1 MLDIMSEMDRQL
13 AHTEVGK
20 SFAPPPLLTD
30 SVGGKEEDKEEGDRE
45 DVLPLDVDFNLMSN
59 LLESYAAQ
67 CGEAGP
73 SSNILHTMG
82 IRLAPEESHQQH
94 QRQQGSEGNNGGGH
108 AD

>member
-1 MLDIMSEMDRQL
+1 MLDIMAEMDRQL

-20 SFAPPPLLTD
+20 SFASPPVLGN
-30 SVGGKEEDKEEGDRE
+30 SVGSKEKGAEEGDGE
-45 DVLPLDVDFNLMSN
+45 DLLPVDVDFNLMSN

-82 IRLAPEESHQQH
+82 IRLTPEGGLPHH
-94 QRQQGSEGNNGGGH
+94 QGSEGDTAGH
-108 AD
+108 TA

>member
-20 SFAPPPLLTD
+20 SFAPPPHLTE
-30 SVGGKEEDKEEGDRE
+30 SAGGKEEAKQEADGEEI
-45 DVLPLDVDFNLMSN
+45 LPLDVDFNLMSN

-82 IRLAPEESHQQH
+82 IRLTPEEIKSQPPP
-94 QRQQGSEGNNGGGH
+94 GSEQ
-108 AD
+108 DD